1 MFCGFIDGI
10 NSSLKT
16 PYEMK
21 KIRINSRLKFELD
34 YEALYYNM
42 LEAKADWLYNLPEWD
57 AILSSEQRRA
67 IVRKRNE
74 EKRAVSTKIDRNAPC
89 PCGSGKKYKKCCG
102 ANV

>member
-1 MFCGFIDGI
+1 
-10 NSSLKT
+10 
-16 PYEMK
+16 MK

-74 EKRAVSTKIDRNAPC
+74 EKRAVSTKIDRNAPR
-89 PCGSGKKYKKCCG
+89 PCGSGKKYKNAAAPTHKG
-102 ANV
+102 LNQNGRFPWEPAVA